1 MNIAMAVNN
10 NPNNLVLLTTLLLRS
25 GVSTAAGV
33 CNDAVEMARRL
44 NPRVIFID
52 FARGHFDDDIG
63 ILRELRTMPETHNT
77 PIIAVSGYVQPSQ
90 IQYVFDAGA
99 TEFIAK
105 PYTAQ
110 QIRDMLV
117 VYWSG
122 GPLPAAAKGLHSRP
136 VAPPM

>member
-33 CNDAVEMARRL
+33 CSDAIEMARRL
-44 NPRVIFID
+44 HPSIIFID

-63 ILRELRTMPETHNT
+63 ILRELRAMPETRDT
-77 PIIAVSGYVQPSQ
+77 PLIAVSGYVQPSQ
-90 IQYVFDAGA
+90 IQLVFDAGA
-99 TEFIAK
+99 TEFIPK

-117 VYWSG
+117 VYWTG
-122 GPLPAAAKGLHSRP
+122 GPLPAAANGLHTRP